1 MDQNEKQAIEEMAE
15 VLEKAKIDAHT
26 TIGSMNNGFG
36 MWYATAVYN
45 AGYRKQS
52 EGEWKDNHC
61 TICGMTPIGEET
73 WTKHNITPPRFE
85 WFMDFCPNCG
95 AHMKG
100 GDKDD

>member
-1 MDQNEKQAIEEMAE
+1 MDQNEKQAIEEMAK

-45 AGYRKQS
+45 TGYRKQK
-52 EGEWKDNHC
+52 EGEWIKHPCSYEC
-61 TICGMTPIGEET
+61 TVCNNEFVVDGYAEDYDAIED
-73 WTKHNITPPRFE
+73 WDLHY
-85 WFMDFCPNCG
+85 CPNCG

-100 GDKDD
+100 GAE